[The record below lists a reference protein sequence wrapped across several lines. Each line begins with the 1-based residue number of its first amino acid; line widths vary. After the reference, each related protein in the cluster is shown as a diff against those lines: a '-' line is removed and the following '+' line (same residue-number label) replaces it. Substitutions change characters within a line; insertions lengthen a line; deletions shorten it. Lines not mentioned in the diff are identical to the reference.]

1 MKAKKLLSVALAAVL
16 SASLLVGCGNKGGG
30 SSSGQAKDT
39 IVYSMNT
46 APEGIFNPLI
56 SNINIDK
63 YVTSVVYASLM
74 TVNDKGEQE
83 PYLATESKVS
93 DDMKKI
99 TYTLSDKA
107 VWHDGEKVTANDV
120 AYTFKAMADPNYTG
134 GYYGDVQAVKGAEA
148 YHNGEAEDIEGIKV
162 IDDKTIEIEFEKVYA
177 PGVTNLGNVEIIPE
191 HIWSKVDPGEWTKQT
206 ELLNNPVGCGPY
218 KLTEYKTGSH
228 VKFEAATDF
237 FGGEVKTPNLVFKAI
252 NADTTQAEFKGGN
265 VDIANVESLRKADID
280 ALTSEGLKTVSY
292 DNYMFT
298 YMGFNLR
305 KESLKDAKVRQAIMY
320 AIDRQSIL
328 DNIVEGRGSIVNAP
342 LLPSSWA
349 YPEESELEQYK
360 YDVEKAKSLL
370 KEAGW
375 EDIVEGRGSIVNA
388 PLLPSSWAYPEESE
402 LEQYKY
408 DVEKAKSLLK
418 EAGWEDKDGDGIVEN
433 ANGEKLELT
442 IDCQN
447 DHEVRQKTATAI
459 QESLKAAGIAVEID
473 TMEYS
478 ALMNGEKLELTIDC
492 QNDHEVRQKTA
503 TAIQESLKAAGI
515 AVEIDTMEYSALMDK
530 AVANHDFDLYMMG
543 NTLSLDP
550 DPKPMWASTAIS
562 NEPGVIGYNIVAYNN
577 PETDKLIEEGNATLD
592 QNERKSIYGEFAKI
606 LNRDVPEAYLFCQ
619 NVERVPETDKLIE
632 EGNAT
637 LDQNER
643 KSIYGEFAKILNRDV
658 PEAYL
663 FCQNVERV
671 YNPGLEGYKPS
682 TFNEFYNVHNWV
694 IK

>member
-30 SSSGQAKDT
+30 SSSGEAKDT

-56 SNINIDK
+56 SNVNIDK

-237 FGGEVKTPNLVFKAI
+237 FGGEVKTPTLVFKAI

-265 VDIANVESLRKADID
+265 IDIANVESLRKADID

-305 KESLKDAKVRQAIMY
+305 KESLKDVKVRQAIMY

-328 DNIVEGRGSIVNAP
+328 DNIVEGRGTIVNAP

-360 YDVEKAKSLL
+360 YDVEKAK
-370 KEAGW
+370 A
-375 EDIVEGRGSIVNA
+375 
-388 PLLPSSWAYPEESE
+388 
-402 LEQYKY
+402 
-408 DVEKAKSLLK
+408 LLK

-433 ANGEKLELT
+433 A
-442 IDCQN
+442 
-447 DHEVRQKTATAI
+447 
-459 QESLKAAGIAVEID
+459 
-473 TMEYS
+473 
-478 ALMNGEKLELTIDC
+478 NGEKLELTIDC

-619 NVERVPETDKLIE
+619 NVERV
-632 EGNAT
+632 
-637 LDQNER
+637 
-643 KSIYGEFAKILNRDV
+643 
-658 PEAYL
+658 
-663 FCQNVERV
+663 

>member
-30 SSSGQAKDT
+30 SSSGEAKDT

-56 SNINIDK
+56 SNVNIDK

-305 KESLKDAKVRQAIMY
+305 KDSLKDVKVRQAIMY

-375 EDIVEGRGSIVNA
+375 ED
-388 PLLPSSWAYPEESE
+388 
-402 LEQYKY
+402 
-408 DVEKAKSLLK
+408 
-418 EAGWEDKDGDGIVEN
+418 KDGDGIVEN
-433 ANGEKLELT
+433 A
-442 IDCQN
+442 
-447 DHEVRQKTATAI
+447 
-459 QESLKAAGIAVEID
+459 
-473 TMEYS
+473 
-478 ALMNGEKLELTIDC
+478 NGEKLELTIDC

-619 NVERVPETDKLIE
+619 NVERV
-632 EGNAT
+632 
-637 LDQNER
+637 
-643 KSIYGEFAKILNRDV
+643 
-658 PEAYL
+658 
-663 FCQNVERV
+663 

>member
-30 SSSGQAKDT
+30 SSSGEAKDT

-56 SNINIDK
+56 SNVNIDK

-265 VDIANVESLRKADID
+265 VDIANVESLRKADVD

-360 YDVEKAKSLL
+360 YDVEKAK
-370 KEAGW
+370 A
-375 EDIVEGRGSIVNA
+375 
-388 PLLPSSWAYPEESE
+388 
-402 LEQYKY
+402 
-408 DVEKAKSLLK
+408 LLK

-433 ANGEKLELT
+433 A
-442 IDCQN
+442 
-447 DHEVRQKTATAI
+447 
-459 QESLKAAGIAVEID
+459 
-473 TMEYS
+473 
-478 ALMNGEKLELTIDC
+478 NGEKLELTIDC

-619 NVERVPETDKLIE
+619 NVERV
-632 EGNAT
+632 
-637 LDQNER
+637 
-643 KSIYGEFAKILNRDV
+643 
-658 PEAYL
+658 
-663 FCQNVERV
+663 

>member
-30 SSSGQAKDT
+30 SSSGEAKDT

-56 SNINIDK
+56 SNVNIDK

-228 VKFEAATDF
+228 VKFEASTDF

-305 KESLKDAKVRQAIMY
+305 KESLKDVKVRQAIMY

-328 DNIVEGRGSIVNAP
+328 DNIVEGRGSVVNAP

-360 YDVEKAKSLL
+360 YD
-370 KEAGW
+370 
-375 EDIVEGRGSIVNA
+375 I
-388 PLLPSSWAYPEESE
+388 
-402 LEQYKY
+402 
-408 DVEKAKSLLK
+408 EKAKSLLK

-433 ANGEKLELT
+433 A
-442 IDCQN
+442 
-447 DHEVRQKTATAI
+447 
-459 QESLKAAGIAVEID
+459 
-473 TMEYS
+473 
-478 ALMNGEKLELTIDC
+478 NGEKLELTIDC

-619 NVERVPETDKLIE
+619 NVERV
-632 EGNAT
+632 
-637 LDQNER
+637 
-643 KSIYGEFAKILNRDV
+643 
-658 PEAYL
+658 
-663 FCQNVERV
+663 

>member
-56 SNINIDK
+56 SNVNIDK

-375 EDIVEGRGSIVNA
+375 ED
-388 PLLPSSWAYPEESE
+388 
-402 LEQYKY
+402 
-408 DVEKAKSLLK
+408 
-418 EAGWEDKDGDGIVEN
+418 KDGDGIVEN
-433 ANGEKLELT
+433 A
-442 IDCQN
+442 
-447 DHEVRQKTATAI
+447 
-459 QESLKAAGIAVEID
+459 
-473 TMEYS
+473 
-478 ALMNGEKLELTIDC
+478 NGEKLELTIDC

-550 DPKPMWASTAIS
+550 DPKPMWDSAAIS

-577 PETDKLIEEGNATLD
+577 
-592 QNERKSIYGEFAKI
+592 
-606 LNRDVPEAYLFCQ
+606 
-619 NVERVPETDKLIE
+619 PETDKLIE

>member
-375 EDIVEGRGSIVNA
+375 ED
-388 PLLPSSWAYPEESE
+388 
-402 LEQYKY
+402 
-408 DVEKAKSLLK
+408 
-418 EAGWEDKDGDGIVEN
+418 KDGDGIVEN
-433 ANGEKLELT
+433 A
-442 IDCQN
+442 
-447 DHEVRQKTATAI
+447 
-459 QESLKAAGIAVEID
+459 
-473 TMEYS
+473 
-478 ALMNGEKLELTIDC
+478 NGEKLELTIDC

-550 DPKPMWASTAIS
+550 DPKPMWDSAAIS

-577 PETDKLIEEGNATLD
+577 
-592 QNERKSIYGEFAKI
+592 
-606 LNRDVPEAYLFCQ
+606 
-619 NVERVPETDKLIE
+619 PETDKLIE

>member
-305 KESLKDAKVRQAIMY
+305 KESLKDVKVRQAIMY

-328 DNIVEGRGSIVNAP
+328 DNIVEGRGSV
-342 LLPSSWA
+342 
-349 YPEESELEQYK
+349 
-360 YDVEKAKSLL
+360 
-370 KEAGW
+370 
-375 EDIVEGRGSIVNA
+375 VNA

-478 ALMNGEKLELTIDC
+478 ALM
-492 QNDHEVRQKTA
+492 
-503 TAIQESLKAAGI
+503 
-515 AVEIDTMEYSALMDK
+515 DK

-550 DPKPMWASTAIS
+550 DPKPMWDSAAIS

-577 PETDKLIEEGNATLD
+577 
-592 QNERKSIYGEFAKI
+592 
-606 LNRDVPEAYLFCQ
+606 
-619 NVERVPETDKLIE
+619 PETDKLIE

>member
-16 SASLLVGCGNKGGG
+16 SASLLVGCGNKGGE

-56 SNINIDK
+56 SNVNIDK

-305 KESLKDAKVRQAIMY
+305 KESLKDVKVRQAIMY

-375 EDIVEGRGSIVNA
+375 ED
-388 PLLPSSWAYPEESE
+388 
-402 LEQYKY
+402 
-408 DVEKAKSLLK
+408 
-418 EAGWEDKDGDGIVEN
+418 KDGDGIVEN
-433 ANGEKLELT
+433 A
-442 IDCQN
+442 
-447 DHEVRQKTATAI
+447 
-459 QESLKAAGIAVEID
+459 
-473 TMEYS
+473 
-478 ALMNGEKLELTIDC
+478 NGEKLELTIDC

-619 NVERVPETDKLIE
+619 NVERV
-632 EGNAT
+632 
-637 LDQNER
+637 
-643 KSIYGEFAKILNRDV
+643 
-658 PEAYL
+658 
-663 FCQNVERV
+663 

>member
-1 MKAKKLLSVALAAVL
+1 MKAKKLLSFALAAVL

-30 SSSGQAKDT
+30 SSSGEAKDT

-56 SNINIDK
+56 SNVNIDK

-107 VWHDGEKVTANDV
+107 VWHDGKKVTANDV

-265 VDIANVESLRKADID
+265 VDIANVESLRQADID

-305 KESLKDAKVRQAIMY
+305 KESLKDVKVRQAIMY

-328 DNIVEGRGSIVNAP
+328 DNIVEGRGSV
-342 LLPSSWA
+342 
-349 YPEESELEQYK
+349 
-360 YDVEKAKSLL
+360 
-370 KEAGW
+370 
-375 EDIVEGRGSIVNA
+375 VNA

-433 ANGEKLELT
+433 A
-442 IDCQN
+442 
-447 DHEVRQKTATAI
+447 
-459 QESLKAAGIAVEID
+459 
-473 TMEYS
+473 
-478 ALMNGEKLELTIDC
+478 NGEKLELTIDC

-619 NVERVPETDKLIE
+619 NVERV
-632 EGNAT
+632 
-637 LDQNER
+637 
-643 KSIYGEFAKILNRDV
+643 
-658 PEAYL
+658 
-663 FCQNVERV
+663 

>member
-30 SSSGQAKDT
+30 SSSGEAKDT

-56 SNINIDK
+56 SNVNIDK

-107 VWHDGEKVTANDV
+107 VWHDGKKVTANDV

-265 VDIANVESLRKADID
+265 VDIANVESLRQADID

-305 KESLKDAKVRQAIMY
+305 KESLKDVKVRQAIMY

-328 DNIVEGRGSIVNAP
+328 DNIVEGRGSV
-342 LLPSSWA
+342 
-349 YPEESELEQYK
+349 
-360 YDVEKAKSLL
+360 
-370 KEAGW
+370 
-375 EDIVEGRGSIVNA
+375 VNA

-433 ANGEKLELT
+433 A
-442 IDCQN
+442 
-447 DHEVRQKTATAI
+447 
-459 QESLKAAGIAVEID
+459 
-473 TMEYS
+473 
-478 ALMNGEKLELTIDC
+478 NGEKLELTIDC

-619 NVERVPETDKLIE
+619 NVERV
-632 EGNAT
+632 
-637 LDQNER
+637 
-643 KSIYGEFAKILNRDV
+643 
-658 PEAYL
+658 
-663 FCQNVERV
+663 

>member
-30 SSSGQAKDT
+30 SSSGEAKDT

-56 SNINIDK
+56 SNVNIDK

-265 VDIANVESLRKADID
+265 IDIANVESLRQADID

-305 KESLKDAKVRQAIMY
+305 KESLKDVKVRQAIMY

-375 EDIVEGRGSIVNA
+375 ED
-388 PLLPSSWAYPEESE
+388 
-402 LEQYKY
+402 
-408 DVEKAKSLLK
+408 
-418 EAGWEDKDGDGIVEN
+418 KDGDGIVEN
-433 ANGEKLELT
+433 A
-442 IDCQN
+442 
-447 DHEVRQKTATAI
+447 
-459 QESLKAAGIAVEID
+459 
-473 TMEYS
+473 
-478 ALMNGEKLELTIDC
+478 NGEKLELTIDC

-619 NVERVPETDKLIE
+619 NVERV
-632 EGNAT
+632 
-637 LDQNER
+637 
-643 KSIYGEFAKILNRDV
+643 
-658 PEAYL
+658 
-663 FCQNVERV
+663 

>member
-30 SSSGQAKDT
+30 SSSGEAKDT

-56 SNINIDK
+56 SNVNIDK

-265 VDIANVESLRKADID
+265 VDIANVESLRQADID

-305 KESLKDAKVRQAIMY
+305 KESLKDVKVRQAIMY

-328 DNIVEGRGSIVNAP
+328 DNIVEGRGSV
-342 LLPSSWA
+342 
-349 YPEESELEQYK
+349 
-360 YDVEKAKSLL
+360 
-370 KEAGW
+370 
-375 EDIVEGRGSIVNA
+375 VNA

-433 ANGEKLELT
+433 A
-442 IDCQN
+442 
-447 DHEVRQKTATAI
+447 
-459 QESLKAAGIAVEID
+459 
-473 TMEYS
+473 
-478 ALMNGEKLELTIDC
+478 NGEKLELTIDC

-619 NVERVPETDKLIE
+619 NVERV
-632 EGNAT
+632 
-637 LDQNER
+637 
-643 KSIYGEFAKILNRDV
+643 
-658 PEAYL
+658 
-663 FCQNVERV
+663 

>member
-30 SSSGQAKDT
+30 SSSGEAKDT

-56 SNINIDK
+56 SNVNIDK

-265 VDIANVESLRKADID
+265 IDIANVEPLRQADID

-375 EDIVEGRGSIVNA
+375 ED
-388 PLLPSSWAYPEESE
+388 
-402 LEQYKY
+402 
-408 DVEKAKSLLK
+408 
-418 EAGWEDKDGDGIVEN
+418 KDGDGIVEN
-433 ANGEKLELT
+433 A
-442 IDCQN
+442 
-447 DHEVRQKTATAI
+447 
-459 QESLKAAGIAVEID
+459 
-473 TMEYS
+473 
-478 ALMNGEKLELTIDC
+478 NGEKLELTIDC

-619 NVERVPETDKLIE
+619 NVERV
-632 EGNAT
+632 
-637 LDQNER
+637 
-643 KSIYGEFAKILNRDV
+643 
-658 PEAYL
+658 
-663 FCQNVERV
+663 

>member
-30 SSSGQAKDT
+30 SSSGEAKDT

-56 SNINIDK
+56 SNVNIDK

-191 HIWSKVDPGEWTKQT
+191 HIWSKVNPGEWTKQT

-228 VKFEAATDF
+228 VKFEAAADF

-265 VDIANVESLRKADID
+265 IDIANVEPLRQADID

-305 KESLKDAKVRQAIMY
+305 KESLKDVKVRQAIMY

-328 DNIVEGRGSIVNAP
+328 DNIVEGRGSV
-342 LLPSSWA
+342 
-349 YPEESELEQYK
+349 
-360 YDVEKAKSLL
+360 
-370 KEAGW
+370 
-375 EDIVEGRGSIVNA
+375 VNA

-433 ANGEKLELT
+433 A
-442 IDCQN
+442 
-447 DHEVRQKTATAI
+447 
-459 QESLKAAGIAVEID
+459 
-473 TMEYS
+473 
-478 ALMNGEKLELTIDC
+478 NGEKLELTIDC

-619 NVERVPETDKLIE
+619 NVERV
-632 EGNAT
+632 
-637 LDQNER
+637 
-643 KSIYGEFAKILNRDV
+643 
-658 PEAYL
+658 
-663 FCQNVERV
+663 

>member
-328 DNIVEGRGSIVNAP
+328 DNIVEGRGSIVNT
-342 LLPSSWA
+342 
-349 YPEESELEQYK
+349 
-360 YDVEKAKSLL
+360 
-370 KEAGW
+370 
-375 EDIVEGRGSIVNA
+375 

-478 ALMNGEKLELTIDC
+478 ALM
-492 QNDHEVRQKTA
+492 
-503 TAIQESLKAAGI
+503 
-515 AVEIDTMEYSALMDK
+515 DK

-550 DPKPMWASTAIS
+550 DPKPMWDSAAIS

-577 PETDKLIEEGNATLD
+577 
-592 QNERKSIYGEFAKI
+592 
-606 LNRDVPEAYLFCQ
+606 
-619 NVERVPETDKLIE
+619 PETDKLIE

>member
-1 MKAKKLLSVALAAVL
+1 MKAKKILSVALAAVL

-30 SSSGQAKDT
+30 SSSGEAKDT

-56 SNINIDK
+56 SNVNIDK

-107 VWHDGEKVTANDV
+107 VWHDGKKVTANDV

-265 VDIANVESLRKADID
+265 VDIANVESLRQADID

-305 KESLKDAKVRQAIMY
+305 KESLKDVKVRQAIMY

-328 DNIVEGRGSIVNAP
+328 DNIVEGRGSV
-342 LLPSSWA
+342 
-349 YPEESELEQYK
+349 
-360 YDVEKAKSLL
+360 
-370 KEAGW
+370 
-375 EDIVEGRGSIVNA
+375 VNA

-433 ANGEKLELT
+433 A
-442 IDCQN
+442 
-447 DHEVRQKTATAI
+447 
-459 QESLKAAGIAVEID
+459 
-473 TMEYS
+473 
-478 ALMNGEKLELTIDC
+478 NGEKLELTIDC

-619 NVERVPETDKLIE
+619 NVERV
-632 EGNAT
+632 
-637 LDQNER
+637 
-643 KSIYGEFAKILNRDV
+643 
-658 PEAYL
+658 
-663 FCQNVERV
+663 

-682 TFNEFYNVHNWV
+682 TFNEFYNVHNLSL
-694 IK
+694 IHI

>member
-16 SASLLVGCGNKGGG
+16 SASLLVGCVNKGGG
-30 SSSGQAKDT
+30 SSSGEAKDT

-56 SNINIDK
+56 SNVNIDK

-305 KESLKDAKVRQAIMY
+305 KDSLKDVKVRQAIMY

-375 EDIVEGRGSIVNA
+375 ED
-388 PLLPSSWAYPEESE
+388 
-402 LEQYKY
+402 
-408 DVEKAKSLLK
+408 
-418 EAGWEDKDGDGIVEN
+418 KDGDGIVEN
-433 ANGEKLELT
+433 A
-442 IDCQN
+442 
-447 DHEVRQKTATAI
+447 
-459 QESLKAAGIAVEID
+459 
-473 TMEYS
+473 
-478 ALMNGEKLELTIDC
+478 NGEKLELTIDC

-619 NVERVPETDKLIE
+619 NVERV
-632 EGNAT
+632 
-637 LDQNER
+637 
-643 KSIYGEFAKILNRDV
+643 
-658 PEAYL
+658 
-663 FCQNVERV
+663 

>member
-265 VDIANVESLRKADID
+265 VDIANVESLRQADID

-328 DNIVEGRGSIVNAP
+328 DNIVEGRGTV
-342 LLPSSWA
+342 
-349 YPEESELEQYK
+349 
-360 YDVEKAKSLL
+360 
-370 KEAGW
+370 
-375 EDIVEGRGSIVNA
+375 VNA

-478 ALMNGEKLELTIDC
+478 ALM
-492 QNDHEVRQKTA
+492 
-503 TAIQESLKAAGI
+503 
-515 AVEIDTMEYSALMDK
+515 DK

-550 DPKPMWASTAIS
+550 DPKPMWDSAAIS

-577 PETDKLIEEGNATLD
+577 
-592 QNERKSIYGEFAKI
+592 
-606 LNRDVPEAYLFCQ
+606 
-619 NVERVPETDKLIE
+619 PETDKLIE

>member
-30 SSSGQAKDT
+30 SSSGEAKDT

-56 SNINIDK
+56 SNVNIDK

-265 VDIANVESLRKADID
+265 IDIANVESLRQADID

-305 KESLKDAKVRQAIMY
+305 KESLKDVKVRQAIMY

-328 DNIVEGRGSIVNAP
+328 DNIVEGRGSV
-342 LLPSSWA
+342 
-349 YPEESELEQYK
+349 
-360 YDVEKAKSLL
+360 
-370 KEAGW
+370 
-375 EDIVEGRGSIVNA
+375 VNA

-459 QESLKAAGIAVEID
+459 QESLKAIGI
-473 TMEYS
+473 S
-478 ALMNGEKLELTIDC
+478 
-492 QNDHEVRQKTA
+492 
-503 TAIQESLKAAGI
+503 
-515 AVEIDTMEYSALMDK
+515 VEIDTMEYSALMDK

-550 DPKPMWASTAIS
+550 DPKPMWDSSAIS

-577 PETDKLIEEGNATLD
+577 
-592 QNERKSIYGEFAKI
+592 
-606 LNRDVPEAYLFCQ
+606 
-619 NVERVPETDKLIE
+619 PETDKLIE

>member
-328 DNIVEGRGSIVNAP
+328 DNIVEGRGSIV
-342 LLPSSWA
+342 
-349 YPEESELEQYK
+349 K
-360 YDVEKAKSLL
+360 
-370 KEAGW
+370 
-375 EDIVEGRGSIVNA
+375 A

-478 ALMNGEKLELTIDC
+478 ALM
-492 QNDHEVRQKTA
+492 
-503 TAIQESLKAAGI
+503 
-515 AVEIDTMEYSALMDK
+515 DK

-550 DPKPMWASTAIS
+550 DPKPMWDSAAIS

-577 PETDKLIEEGNATLD
+577 
-592 QNERKSIYGEFAKI
+592 
-606 LNRDVPEAYLFCQ
+606 
-619 NVERVPETDKLIE
+619 PETDKLIE

>member
-1 MKAKKLLSVALAAVL
+1 MKAKKILSVALAAVL

-30 SSSGQAKDT
+30 SSSGEAKDT

-56 SNINIDK
+56 SNVNIDK

-107 VWHDGEKVTANDV
+107 VWHDGKKVTANDV

-265 VDIANVESLRKADID
+265 VDIANVESLRQADID

-305 KESLKDAKVRQAIMY
+305 KESLKDVKVRQAIMY

-328 DNIVEGRGSIVNAP
+328 DNIVEGRGSV
-342 LLPSSWA
+342 
-349 YPEESELEQYK
+349 
-360 YDVEKAKSLL
+360 
-370 KEAGW
+370 
-375 EDIVEGRGSIVNA
+375 VNA

-433 ANGEKLELT
+433 A
-442 IDCQN
+442 
-447 DHEVRQKTATAI
+447 
-459 QESLKAAGIAVEID
+459 
-473 TMEYS
+473 
-478 ALMNGEKLELTIDC
+478 NGEKLELTIDC

-619 NVERVPETDKLIE
+619 NVERV
-632 EGNAT
+632 
-637 LDQNER
+637 
-643 KSIYGEFAKILNRDV
+643 
-658 PEAYL
+658 
-663 FCQNVERV
+663 

>member
-16 SASLLVGCGNKGGG
+16 SASLLVGCGNKGGE

-99 TYTLSDKA
+99 TYTLNDKA

-120 AYTFKAMADPNYTG
+120 AYTFKCMADPNYTG

-162 IDDKTIEIEFEKVYA
+162 VDDKTIEIEFEKVYA

-328 DNIVEGRGSIVNAP
+328 DNIVEGRGTIVNT
-342 LLPSSWA
+342 
-349 YPEESELEQYK
+349 
-360 YDVEKAKSLL
+360 
-370 KEAGW
+370 
-375 EDIVEGRGSIVNA
+375 

-478 ALMNGEKLELTIDC
+478 ALM
-492 QNDHEVRQKTA
+492 
-503 TAIQESLKAAGI
+503 
-515 AVEIDTMEYSALMDK
+515 DK

-550 DPKPMWASTAIS
+550 DPKPMWDSAAIS

-577 PETDKLIEEGNATLD
+577 
-592 QNERKSIYGEFAKI
+592 
-606 LNRDVPEAYLFCQ
+606 
-619 NVERVPETDKLIE
+619 PETDKLIE

>member
-30 SSSGQAKDT
+30 SSSRQAKDT

-375 EDIVEGRGSIVNA
+375 ED
-388 PLLPSSWAYPEESE
+388 
-402 LEQYKY
+402 
-408 DVEKAKSLLK
+408 
-418 EAGWEDKDGDGIVEN
+418 KDGDGIVEN
-433 ANGEKLELT
+433 A
-442 IDCQN
+442 
-447 DHEVRQKTATAI
+447 
-459 QESLKAAGIAVEID
+459 
-473 TMEYS
+473 
-478 ALMNGEKLELTIDC
+478 NGEKLELTIDC

-550 DPKPMWASTAIS
+550 DPKPMWDSAAIS

-577 PETDKLIEEGNATLD
+577 
-592 QNERKSIYGEFAKI
+592 
-606 LNRDVPEAYLFCQ
+606 
-619 NVERVPETDKLIE
+619 PETDKLIE

>member
-16 SASLLVGCGNKGGG
+16 SASLLVGCGNKGGE

-375 EDIVEGRGSIVNA
+375 ED
-388 PLLPSSWAYPEESE
+388 
-402 LEQYKY
+402 
-408 DVEKAKSLLK
+408 
-418 EAGWEDKDGDGIVEN
+418 KDGDGIVEN
-433 ANGEKLELT
+433 A
-442 IDCQN
+442 
-447 DHEVRQKTATAI
+447 
-459 QESLKAAGIAVEID
+459 
-473 TMEYS
+473 
-478 ALMNGEKLELTIDC
+478 NGEKLELTIDC

-550 DPKPMWASTAIS
+550 DPKPMWDSAAIS

-577 PETDKLIEEGNATLD
+577 
-592 QNERKSIYGEFAKI
+592 
-606 LNRDVPEAYLFCQ
+606 
-619 NVERVPETDKLIE
+619 PETDKLIE

>member
-30 SSSGQAKDT
+30 SSSGEAKDT

-56 SNINIDK
+56 SNVNIDK

-191 HIWSKVDPGEWTKQT
+191 HIWSKVNPGEWTKQT

-265 VDIANVESLRKADID
+265 IDIANVEPLRQADID

-305 KESLKDAKVRQAIMY
+305 KESLKDVKVRQAIMY

-328 DNIVEGRGSIVNAP
+328 DNIVEGRGSV
-342 LLPSSWA
+342 
-349 YPEESELEQYK
+349 
-360 YDVEKAKSLL
+360 
-370 KEAGW
+370 
-375 EDIVEGRGSIVNA
+375 VNA

-433 ANGEKLELT
+433 A
-442 IDCQN
+442 
-447 DHEVRQKTATAI
+447 
-459 QESLKAAGIAVEID
+459 
-473 TMEYS
+473 
-478 ALMNGEKLELTIDC
+478 NGEKLELTIDC

-619 NVERVPETDKLIE
+619 NVERV
-632 EGNAT
+632 
-637 LDQNER
+637 
-643 KSIYGEFAKILNRDV
+643 
-658 PEAYL
+658 
-663 FCQNVERV
+663 

>member
-305 KESLKDAKVRQAIMY
+305 KESLKDAKVRKAIMY

-328 DNIVEGRGSIVNAP
+328 DN
-342 LLPSSWA
+342 
-349 YPEESELEQYK
+349 
-360 YDVEKAKSLL
+360 
-370 KEAGW
+370 
-375 EDIVEGRGSIVNA
+375 IVEGRGSIVNA

-478 ALMNGEKLELTIDC
+478 ALM
-492 QNDHEVRQKTA
+492 
-503 TAIQESLKAAGI
+503 
-515 AVEIDTMEYSALMDK
+515 DK

-550 DPKPMWASTAIS
+550 DPKPMWDSAAIS

-577 PETDKLIEEGNATLD
+577 
-592 QNERKSIYGEFAKI
+592 
-606 LNRDVPEAYLFCQ
+606 
-619 NVERVPETDKLIE
+619 PETDKLIE

>member
-30 SSSGQAKDT
+30 SSSGEAKDT

-56 SNINIDK
+56 SNVNIDK

-265 VDIANVESLRKADID
+265 IDIANVESLRQADID

-305 KESLKDAKVRQAIMY
+305 KESLKDVKVRQAIMY

-328 DNIVEGRGSIVNAP
+328 DNIVEGRGSV
-342 LLPSSWA
+342 
-349 YPEESELEQYK
+349 
-360 YDVEKAKSLL
+360 
-370 KEAGW
+370 
-375 EDIVEGRGSIVNA
+375 VNA

-433 ANGEKLELT
+433 A
-442 IDCQN
+442 
-447 DHEVRQKTATAI
+447 
-459 QESLKAAGIAVEID
+459 
-473 TMEYS
+473 
-478 ALMNGEKLELTIDC
+478 NGEKLELTIDC

-619 NVERVPETDKLIE
+619 NVERV
-632 EGNAT
+632 
-637 LDQNER
+637 
-643 KSIYGEFAKILNRDV
+643 
-658 PEAYL
+658 
-663 FCQNVERV
+663 

>member
-16 SASLLVGCGNKGGG
+16 SASLLVGCGNKGGE

-375 EDIVEGRGSIVNA
+375 ED
-388 PLLPSSWAYPEESE
+388 
-402 LEQYKY
+402 
-408 DVEKAKSLLK
+408 
-418 EAGWEDKDGDGIVEN
+418 KDGDGIVEN
-433 ANGEKLELT
+433 A
-442 IDCQN
+442 
-447 DHEVRQKTATAI
+447 
-459 QESLKAAGIAVEID
+459 
-473 TMEYS
+473 
-478 ALMNGEKLELTIDC
+478 NGEKLELTIDC

-619 NVERVPETDKLIE
+619 NVERV
-632 EGNAT
+632 
-637 LDQNER
+637 
-643 KSIYGEFAKILNRDV
+643 
-658 PEAYL
+658 
-663 FCQNVERV
+663 

>member
-134 GYYGDVQAVKGAEA
+134 GYYGDVRAVKGAEA

-375 EDIVEGRGSIVNA
+375 ED
-388 PLLPSSWAYPEESE
+388 
-402 LEQYKY
+402 
-408 DVEKAKSLLK
+408 
-418 EAGWEDKDGDGIVEN
+418 KDGDGIVEN
-433 ANGEKLELT
+433 A
-442 IDCQN
+442 
-447 DHEVRQKTATAI
+447 
-459 QESLKAAGIAVEID
+459 
-473 TMEYS
+473 
-478 ALMNGEKLELTIDC
+478 NGEKLELTIDC

-550 DPKPMWASTAIS
+550 DPKPMWDSAAIS

-577 PETDKLIEEGNATLD
+577 
-592 QNERKSIYGEFAKI
+592 
-606 LNRDVPEAYLFCQ
+606 
-619 NVERVPETDKLIE
+619 PETDKLIE

>member
-375 EDIVEGRGSIVNA
+375 ED
-388 PLLPSSWAYPEESE
+388 
-402 LEQYKY
+402 
-408 DVEKAKSLLK
+408 
-418 EAGWEDKDGDGIVEN
+418 KDGDGIVEN
-433 ANGEKLELT
+433 A
-442 IDCQN
+442 
-447 DHEVRQKTATAI
+447 
-459 QESLKAAGIAVEID
+459 
-473 TMEYS
+473 
-478 ALMNGEKLELTIDC
+478 NGEKLELTIDC

-550 DPKPMWASTAIS
+550 DPKPMWDSAAIS

-592 QNERKSIYGEFAKI
+592 QNERKSIYGEFA
-606 LNRDVPEAYLFCQ
+606 R
-619 NVERVPETDKLIE
+619 
-632 EGNAT
+632 
-637 LDQNER
+637 
-643 KSIYGEFAKILNRDV
+643 ILNRDV

>member
-30 SSSGQAKDT
+30 SSSGEAKDT

-56 SNINIDK
+56 SNVNIDK

-265 VDIANVESLRKADID
+265 VDIANVESLRKADVD

-305 KESLKDAKVRQAIMY
+305 KESLKDVKVRQAIMY

-328 DNIVEGRGSIVNAP
+328 DNIVEGRGSV
-342 LLPSSWA
+342 
-349 YPEESELEQYK
+349 
-360 YDVEKAKSLL
+360 
-370 KEAGW
+370 
-375 EDIVEGRGSIVNA
+375 VNA

-433 ANGEKLELT
+433 A
-442 IDCQN
+442 
-447 DHEVRQKTATAI
+447 
-459 QESLKAAGIAVEID
+459 
-473 TMEYS
+473 
-478 ALMNGEKLELTIDC
+478 NGEKLELTIDC

-619 NVERVPETDKLIE
+619 NVERV
-632 EGNAT
+632 
-637 LDQNER
+637 
-643 KSIYGEFAKILNRDV
+643 
-658 PEAYL
+658 
-663 FCQNVERV
+663 

>member
-30 SSSGQAKDT
+30 SSSGEAKDT

-56 SNINIDK
+56 SNVNIDK

-305 KESLKDAKVRQAIMY
+305 KESLKDVKVRQAIMY

-328 DNIVEGRGSIVNAP
+328 DNIVEGRGSV
-342 LLPSSWA
+342 
-349 YPEESELEQYK
+349 
-360 YDVEKAKSLL
+360 
-370 KEAGW
+370 
-375 EDIVEGRGSIVNA
+375 VNA

-433 ANGEKLELT
+433 A
-442 IDCQN
+442 
-447 DHEVRQKTATAI
+447 
-459 QESLKAAGIAVEID
+459 
-473 TMEYS
+473 
-478 ALMNGEKLELTIDC
+478 NGEKLELTIDC

-619 NVERVPETDKLIE
+619 NVERV
-632 EGNAT
+632 
-637 LDQNER
+637 
-643 KSIYGEFAKILNRDV
+643 
-658 PEAYL
+658 
-663 FCQNVERV
+663 
-671 YNPGLEGYKPS
+671 YNPSLEGYKPS

>member
-30 SSSGQAKDT
+30 SSSGEAKDT

-56 SNINIDK
+56 SNVNIDK

-134 GYYGDVQAVKGAEA
+134 GYYGDVQAIKGAEA

-191 HIWSKVDPGEWTKQT
+191 HIWSKVNPGEWTKQT

-265 VDIANVESLRKADID
+265 IDIANVEPLRQADID

-305 KESLKDAKVRQAIMY
+305 KESLKDVKVRQAIMY

-328 DNIVEGRGSIVNAP
+328 DNIVEGRGSV
-342 LLPSSWA
+342 
-349 YPEESELEQYK
+349 
-360 YDVEKAKSLL
+360 
-370 KEAGW
+370 
-375 EDIVEGRGSIVNA
+375 VNA

-433 ANGEKLELT
+433 A
-442 IDCQN
+442 
-447 DHEVRQKTATAI
+447 
-459 QESLKAAGIAVEID
+459 
-473 TMEYS
+473 
-478 ALMNGEKLELTIDC
+478 NGEKLELTIDC

-619 NVERVPETDKLIE
+619 NVERV
-632 EGNAT
+632 
-637 LDQNER
+637 
-643 KSIYGEFAKILNRDV
+643 
-658 PEAYL
+658 
-663 FCQNVERV
+663 

>member
-30 SSSGQAKDT
+30 SSSGEAKDT

-56 SNINIDK
+56 SNVNIDK

-265 VDIANVESLRKADID
+265 VDIANVESLRQADID

-305 KESLKDAKVRQAIMY
+305 KESLKDVKVRQAIMY

-375 EDIVEGRGSIVNA
+375 ED
-388 PLLPSSWAYPEESE
+388 
-402 LEQYKY
+402 
-408 DVEKAKSLLK
+408 
-418 EAGWEDKDGDGIVEN
+418 KDGDGIVEN
-433 ANGEKLELT
+433 A
-442 IDCQN
+442 
-447 DHEVRQKTATAI
+447 
-459 QESLKAAGIAVEID
+459 
-473 TMEYS
+473 
-478 ALMNGEKLELTIDC
+478 NGEKLELTIDC

-619 NVERVPETDKLIE
+619 NVERV
-632 EGNAT
+632 
-637 LDQNER
+637 
-643 KSIYGEFAKILNRDV
+643 
-658 PEAYL
+658 
-663 FCQNVERV
+663 

>member
-30 SSSGQAKDT
+30 SSSGEAKDT

-56 SNINIDK
+56 SNVNIDK

-162 IDDKTIEIEFEKVYA
+162 INDKTIEIEFEKVYA

-265 VDIANVESLRKADID
+265 IDIANVEPLRQADID

-305 KESLKDAKVRQAIMY
+305 KESLKDVKVRQAIMY

-328 DNIVEGRGSIVNAP
+328 DNIVEGRGSV
-342 LLPSSWA
+342 
-349 YPEESELEQYK
+349 
-360 YDVEKAKSLL
+360 
-370 KEAGW
+370 
-375 EDIVEGRGSIVNA
+375 VNA

-433 ANGEKLELT
+433 A
-442 IDCQN
+442 
-447 DHEVRQKTATAI
+447 
-459 QESLKAAGIAVEID
+459 
-473 TMEYS
+473 
-478 ALMNGEKLELTIDC
+478 NGEKLELTIDC

-619 NVERVPETDKLIE
+619 NVERV
-632 EGNAT
+632 
-637 LDQNER
+637 
-643 KSIYGEFAKILNRDV
+643 
-658 PEAYL
+658 
-663 FCQNVERV
+663 

>member
-265 VDIANVESLRKADID
+265 VDIANVESLRQADID

-328 DNIVEGRGSIVNAP
+328 DN
-342 LLPSSWA
+342 
-349 YPEESELEQYK
+349 
-360 YDVEKAKSLL
+360 
-370 KEAGW
+370 
-375 EDIVEGRGSIVNA
+375 IVEGRGSIVNA

-478 ALMNGEKLELTIDC
+478 ALM
-492 QNDHEVRQKTA
+492 
-503 TAIQESLKAAGI
+503 
-515 AVEIDTMEYSALMDK
+515 DK

-550 DPKPMWASTAIS
+550 DPKPMWDSAAIS

-577 PETDKLIEEGNATLD
+577 
-592 QNERKSIYGEFAKI
+592 
-606 LNRDVPEAYLFCQ
+606 
-619 NVERVPETDKLIE
+619 PETDKLIE

>member
-30 SSSGQAKDT
+30 SSSGEAKDT

-56 SNINIDK
+56 SNVNIDK

-191 HIWSKVDPGEWTKQT
+191 HIWSKVNPGEWTKQT

-265 VDIANVESLRKADID
+265 VDIANVESLRQADID

-305 KESLKDAKVRQAIMY
+305 KESLKDVKVRQAIMY

-328 DNIVEGRGSIVNAP
+328 DNIVEGRGSV
-342 LLPSSWA
+342 
-349 YPEESELEQYK
+349 
-360 YDVEKAKSLL
+360 
-370 KEAGW
+370 
-375 EDIVEGRGSIVNA
+375 VNA

-433 ANGEKLELT
+433 A
-442 IDCQN
+442 
-447 DHEVRQKTATAI
+447 
-459 QESLKAAGIAVEID
+459 
-473 TMEYS
+473 
-478 ALMNGEKLELTIDC
+478 NGEKLELTIDC

-619 NVERVPETDKLIE
+619 NVERV
-632 EGNAT
+632 
-637 LDQNER
+637 
-643 KSIYGEFAKILNRDV
+643 
-658 PEAYL
+658 
-663 FCQNVERV
+663 

>member
-1 MKAKKLLSVALAAVL
+1 MKAKKILSVALAAVL

-30 SSSGQAKDT
+30 SSSGEAKDT

-56 SNINIDK
+56 SNVNIDK

-107 VWHDGEKVTANDV
+107 VWHDGKKVTANDV

-228 VKFEAATDF
+228 IKFEAATDF

-265 VDIANVESLRKADID
+265 VDIANVESLRQADID

-305 KESLKDAKVRQAIMY
+305 KESLKDVKVRQAIMY

-328 DNIVEGRGSIVNAP
+328 DNIVEGRGSV
-342 LLPSSWA
+342 
-349 YPEESELEQYK
+349 
-360 YDVEKAKSLL
+360 
-370 KEAGW
+370 
-375 EDIVEGRGSIVNA
+375 VNA

-433 ANGEKLELT
+433 A
-442 IDCQN
+442 
-447 DHEVRQKTATAI
+447 
-459 QESLKAAGIAVEID
+459 
-473 TMEYS
+473 
-478 ALMNGEKLELTIDC
+478 NGEKLELTIDC

-619 NVERVPETDKLIE
+619 NVERV
-632 EGNAT
+632 
-637 LDQNER
+637 
-643 KSIYGEFAKILNRDV
+643 
-658 PEAYL
+658 
-663 FCQNVERV
+663 

>member
-30 SSSGQAKDT
+30 SSSGEAKDT

-56 SNINIDK
+56 SNVNIDK

-265 VDIANVESLRKADID
+265 VDIANVESLRKADVD

-375 EDIVEGRGSIVNA
+375 ED
-388 PLLPSSWAYPEESE
+388 
-402 LEQYKY
+402 
-408 DVEKAKSLLK
+408 
-418 EAGWEDKDGDGIVEN
+418 KDGDGIVEN
-433 ANGEKLELT
+433 A
-442 IDCQN
+442 
-447 DHEVRQKTATAI
+447 
-459 QESLKAAGIAVEID
+459 
-473 TMEYS
+473 
-478 ALMNGEKLELTIDC
+478 NGEKLELTIDC

-619 NVERVPETDKLIE
+619 NVERV
-632 EGNAT
+632 
-637 LDQNER
+637 
-643 KSIYGEFAKILNRDV
+643 
-658 PEAYL
+658 
-663 FCQNVERV
+663 